1 MSRQLP
7 SEWGF
12 LVGGRRV
19 SVCWKEVSGA
29 SFHFRGKLPI
39 GAFVLRQGTGI
50 YLFGRALDLSQNLTK
65 ALVGVTK
72 VLRWLL
78 LRCWFVYP
86 TCRGSG
92 TEAPVL
98 LVHSPHITFLRGGDG
113 HVCVLVGR
121 GQPGLC

>member
-12 LVGGRRV
+12 WVGGTKA

-29 SFHFRGKLPI
+29 SFYFRGKLPV

-50 YLFGRALDLSQNLTK
+50 YLFDRAFDLAQNLTK

-72 VLRWLL
+72 LL
-78 LRCWFVYP
+78 
-86 TCRGSG
+86 
-92 TEAPVL
+92 
-98 LVHSPHITFLRGGDG
+98 
-113 HVCVLVGR
+113 
-121 GQPGLC
+121 